1 MCVTTIA
8 QSGNSIS
15 GAKESVGVTGQAQ
28 RPVTFSYNGGPGNS
42 SLWLHMGVLGP
53 KRVSVNDPQPNGPA
67 PYKIEDNNYSIL
79 DVTDI
84 VLIDPVGTGLSR
96 PLGKAKNIDFWGV
109 DQDIKSVS
117 QFIRNYINENEKWN
131 SPKFLLGESYGT
143 FRSAGV
149 ADYLQGVY
157 GISVNGIVLVSTVL
171 DDRILDFNPVDD
183 ISYILYLPTYAATSW
198 YHNKL
203 TNKPSNLDMFLK
215 EVRAFAFGEYA
226 NALMKGDQLGA
237 DERERELNKLVAYTG
252 LSKTYLDRANLRV
265 NQGQFCQEL
274 LRDSGMSVGRIDSRY
289 IGINQNLLSESTFY
303 DPSYTEINQAFI
315 SSFMN
320 YYTTELKVSKDK
332 TYNAIAYV

>member
-1 MCVTTIA
+1 M
-8 QSGNSIS
+8 
-15 GAKESVGVTGQAQ
+15 
-28 RPVTFSYNGGPGNS
+28 
-42 SLWLHMGVLGP
+42 
-53 KRVSVNDPQPNGPA
+53 
-67 PYKIEDNNYSIL
+67 
-79 DVTDI
+79 
-84 VLIDPVGTGLSR
+84 IDPVGTGLSR

-252 LSKTYLDRANLRV
+252 LSKTYWDRANLRV
-265 NQGQFCQEL
+265 NQGQFC
-274 LRDSGMSVGRIDSRY
+274 
-289 IGINQNLLSESTFY
+289 
-303 DPSYTEINQAFI
+303 
-315 SSFMN
+315 
-320 YYTTELKVSKDK
+320 
-332 TYNAIAYV
+332 